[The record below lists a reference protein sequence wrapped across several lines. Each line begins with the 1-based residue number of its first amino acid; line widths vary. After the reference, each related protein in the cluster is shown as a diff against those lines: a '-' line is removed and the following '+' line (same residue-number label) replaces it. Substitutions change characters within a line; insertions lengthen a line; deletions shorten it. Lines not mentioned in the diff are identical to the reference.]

1 MFARAM
7 AITHPN
13 VEHHVQGSLIH
24 CVEDCLDTA
33 QTCTACADACL
44 GEETVRDLT
53 QCIRVNLDCADRCS
67 AAGHI
72 ASRRS
77 GSNPTVLAAVLRC
90 CAEACARCAEACT
103 LHASR
108 MEHCRIC
115 AARCGQCEDA
125 CLEAIAELTDS
136 PPVRAFVPH

>member
-7 AITHPN
+7 AITHPD
-13 VEHHVQGSLIH
+13 VGHCVQGSLIH
-24 CVEDCLDTA
+24 CVEDCFDTA
-33 QTCTACADACL
+33 QTCIACADACL
-44 GEETVRDLT
+44 GEEMVRDLV
-53 QCIRVNLDCADRCS
+53 QCIRLSLDCADLCS

-72 ASRRS
+72 ATRRS
-77 GSNPTVLAAVLRC
+77 GSNPTVIAAVLRA
-90 CAEACARCAEACT
+90 CAEACARCAEACQ

-125 CLEAIAELTDS
+125 CLEAVAELTNS
-136 PPVRAFVPH
+136 PSALAYAHH